1 MPTRSSRVPRVWPS
15 RLRRTPRRGVRAAF
29 LLAALGL
36 VVPATLAA
44 QVDKLPLAAVMDS
57 FAVPDS
63 VGAAVRPYIEGVNFD
78 DAVRCEPRPAT
89 GQRPAQLDC
98 LSQIDAAEELT
109 CRAYALF
116 VGHGMA
122 GVLARQNARAV
133 LRVEVRCP
141 DQLIVVW
148 NDERAFEVI
157 HERPPGTSLY
167 RHALNFGSTP
177 RAQVRLPGSMVPVE
191 APDTLP
197 AWIYADSSIVSGSP
211 YFPKPFL
218 RDIIVVTFRPSA
230 GQAERQAAIDLVGGV
245 VVGGTRN
252 PGAEGDYYV
261 KVAAGNSGKMLLET
275 AKRLNALSQVLTAT
289 LATPIS
295 PDLTPPPAPPAAP
308 RP

>member
-1 MPTRSSRVPRVWPS
+1 M
-15 RLRRTPRRGVRAAF
+15 A
-29 LLAALGL
+29 
-36 VVPATLAA
+36 PATAAA
-44 QVDKLPLAAVMDS
+44 QVERLPLAAVMDS

-63 VGAAVRPYIEGVNFD
+63 VGSAVRPYIEGVNFD

-122 GVLARQNARAV
+122 GVLARQNARAI

-167 RHALNFGSTP
+167 RHALSFGSTP
-177 RAQVRLPGSMVPVE
+177 HAQVKPPGSVVPVE

-197 AWIYADSSIVSGSP
+197 AWIYDDSNIVSGSP
-211 YFPKPFL
+211 YYSTPFL

-230 GQAERQAAIDLVGGV
+230 NQAERQAAIDLVGGV
-245 VVGGTRN
+245 VVGGARS

-261 KVAAGNSGKMLLET
+261 KVATADSGKTLLAT
-275 AKRLNALSQVLTAT
+275 AKRLNALSQVLTASLDT
-289 LATPIS
+289 LI
-295 PDLTPPPAPPAAP
+295 
-308 RP
+308 RPKSHKTDDGQRPTR

>member
-15 RLRRTPRRGVRAAF
+15 RLRRTPRRGVRAAC

-36 VVPATLAA
+36 VVPAAAAA
-44 QVDKLPLAAVMDS
+44 QVDRLPLAAVMDS

-63 VGAAVRPYIEGVNFD
+63 VGAAVRPYIEGVNFE

-98 LSQIDAAEELT
+98 HSQIAAAEELT

-141 DQLIVVW
+141 NQLIVVW

-167 RHALNFGSTP
+167 RHALSFGSTP
-177 RAQVRLPGSMVPVE
+177 QPKVRLPGTVVPAE
-191 APDTLP
+191 PPDTLP
-197 AWIYADSSIVSGSP
+197 AWVYADSNIVSGSP
-211 YFPKPFL
+211 YSSAPFL

-230 GQAERQAAIDLVGGV
+230 TQAERQAAIDLVGGV
-245 VVGGTRN
+245 VVGGARS

-261 KVAAGNSGKMLLET
+261 RVATGDRGRTLVET
-275 AKRLNALSQVLTAT
+275 AKRLSALSQVLTAT
-289 LATPIS
+289 LDTVVHPN
-295 PDLTPPPAPPAAP
+295 P
-308 RP
+308 RKADDGPGTTR

>member
-1 MPTRSSRVPRVWPS
+1 MPTRSWPVPRLRPS
-15 RLRRTPRRGVRAAF
+15 PFRRIPRRGVRAAC
-29 LLAALGL
+29 LLAALGV
-36 VVPATLAA
+36 VVPVAAAA
-44 QVDKLPLAAVMDS
+44 QVDRLPLAAVMDS

-63 VGAAVRPYIEGVNFD
+63 VSAAVRPYIEGVNFD
-78 DAVRCEPRPAT
+78 QAVRCEPHPAT

-98 LSQIDAAEELT
+98 LSQIDASEELT

-122 GVLARQNARAV
+122 GVLARQNVGAL
-133 LRVEVRCP
+133 LRIEVRCP
-141 DQLIVVW
+141 DQLIVIW
-148 NDERAFEVI
+148 SDEQAFEVI

-167 RHALNFGSTP
+167 RHALNFGSPPQDLP
-177 RAQVRLPGSMVPVE
+177 RPQSSIVSAE

-197 AWIYADSSIVSGSP
+197 AWVYADSIIVSNSP
-211 YFPKPFL
+211 YSSGPYL

-230 GQAERQAAIDLVGGV
+230 GQGERQAAIDMIGGV

-261 KVAAGNSGKMLLET
+261 KVATANSGKKLLET

-295 PDLTPPPAPPAAP
+295 RLPTPRPAPPAAP
-308 RP
+308 TP

>member
-1 MPTRSSRVPRVWPS
+1 MVAP
-15 RLRRTPRRGVRAAF
+15 AA
-29 LLAALGL
+29 A
-36 VVPATLAA
+36 AA
-44 QVDKLPLAAVMDS
+44 QIDRLPLAAVMDS

-78 DAVRCEPRPAT
+78 DAVRCEPRAAT

-98 LSQIDAAEELT
+98 LTQIDAAEELT

-122 GVLARQNARAV
+122 GVLARQNARAL

-141 DQLIVVW
+141 DQLIIVW

-157 HERPPGTSLY
+157 HERPPGTSLF
-167 RHALNFGSTP
+167 RHALSFGATP
-177 RAQVRLPGSMVPVE
+177 LARVKPSGSIVPVE
-191 APDTLP
+191 APDTIP
-197 AWIYADSSIVSGSP
+197 AWVYADSSIVSGSP

-230 GQAERQAAIDLVGGV
+230 SQAERQEAIDLVGGV

-261 KVAAGNSGKMLLET
+261 QVATADGGKTLLQT
-275 AKRLNALSQVLTAT
+275 ARRLSSLSQVLTAT
-289 LATPIS
+289 LDTVI
-295 PDLTPPPAPPAAP
+295 PPNP
-308 RP
+308 RKPED